1 MAREIS
7 DFNGTVIAPSV
18 AYPYGDIKDNPSGTI
33 VDSTSN
39 SDLQQFAQKVMD
51 EGNITPNGLPDNV
64 TNGFQIFQG
73 LQQVIKDT
81 HPGWGL
87 NGITF
92 VSSGDNLWQNAAGYG
107 FLHARIEGSLIF
119 LAGVI
124 ENTAGSSPSPALPFT
139 LPVALRPAYKT
150 QIMCYDSLA
159 TEMVRV
165 ELNTT
170 GVVEILDGG
179 GAGGTKLF
187 LDGTHYKIGTNTY

>member
-7 DFNGTVIAPSV
+7 DFNGTVIAPGG
-18 AYPYGDIKDNPSGTI
+18 AYPYGNIKDNPNGTI

-39 SDLQQFAQKVMD
+39 ADLQQFAQKVMD
-51 EGNITPNGLPDNV
+51 EGNITPNGLPDNN
-64 TNGFQIFQG
+64 TNGYQIFQG

-92 VSSGDNLWQNAAGYG
+92 VSSGSNLWQNAAGYG

-124 ENTAGSSPSPALPFT
+124 ENTAGGSPSPALPFT
-139 LPVALRPAYKT
+139 MPVALRPAYLT
-150 QIMCYDSLA
+150 QIMCYDTLA
-159 TEMVRV
+159 AAMVAV
-165 ELNTT
+165 TITT
-170 GVVEILDGG
+170 AGVVTIIGG

-187 LDGTHYKIGTNTY
+187 LDGTHYKIGANTY